1 MPSKKVRSK
10 QNNARNRMKKK
21 EAKAR
26 KNAGGDKG
34 TLMKS
39 CPENHVIIAGSAFP
53 ERLDFQNM
61 VVGFHDAEIQY
72 LVKTCRSL
80 HEKVDTI
87 VDKLEKIKTNIL
99 QYSEKE
105 LSHHHAESTPE
116 FHNWCDDIAIY
127 YIHRFVLT
135 GEVIPVASIDEILGG
150 GAKMDGM
157 PFGVDGPLCAQ
168 PGFK

>member
-10 QNNARNRMKKK
+10 QKNARNRMKKK

-26 KNAGGDKG
+26 QKNGGGKG
-34 TLMKS
+34 TPMKS
-39 CPENHVIIAGSAFP
+39 CPENYVIVAGRAFP

-61 VVGFHDAEIQY
+61 VVGFHDAEIQEM
-72 LVKTCRSL
+72 VKLIKKQS
-80 HEKVDTI
+80 KVYTLE
-87 VDKLEKIKTNIL
+87 DKLEKVKTNIL

-116 FHNWCDDIAIY
+116 FRDWCDDICLY
-127 YIHRFVLT
+127 YICRLVLT

-157 PFGVDGPLCAQ
+157 PFGVDGPLDAFI
-168 PGFK
+168 FK